1 MSLEP
6 DDDQSLVA
14 AVLASRRETSVP
26 DDFGARVNARIDETS
41 GWLGIADFRA
51 WTLGLVPAAAA
62 VALVAIFWPGAA
74 TTSSQP
80 TTPVTQGIR
89 EDFSPASVADWQ
101 QEISADALLDAAMHH
116 ATGDTRVR

>member
-1 MSLEP
+1 
-6 DDDQSLVA
+6 
-14 AVLASRRETSVP
+14 
-26 DDFGARVNARIDETS
+26 VNARIDETA

-62 VALVAIFWPGAA
+62 VVILAIFWPGPGTAP
-74 TTSSQP
+74 SQP
-80 TTPVTQGIR
+80 TTLTMPGVR

-101 QEISADALLDAAMHH
+101 QEISADALLDAAMHR

>member
-14 AVLASRRETSVP
+14 AVLASRRETSAP
-26 DDFGARVNARIDETS
+26 GDFVARVNARIDETA

-62 VALVAIFWPGAA
+62 VVLVAIFWPGPG
-74 TTSSQP
+74 TTPSQP
-80 TTPVTQGIR
+80 TTLTMQGIR

-101 QEISADALLDAAMHH
+101 QEISADALLDAAMHR